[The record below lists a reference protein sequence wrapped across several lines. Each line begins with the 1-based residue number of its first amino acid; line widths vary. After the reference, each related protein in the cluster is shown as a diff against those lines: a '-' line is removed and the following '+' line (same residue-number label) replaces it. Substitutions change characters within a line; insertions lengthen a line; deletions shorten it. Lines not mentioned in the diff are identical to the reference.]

1 MKQPLGLFRT
11 LLLLSLVD
19 ISLRLFGYARVM
31 RAARRF
37 FPKREARA
45 AEHTIAATMRTLI
58 TATALYPGRSQC
70 LEQSVTAF
78 MLLRR
83 QGFDVSVRLGVQ
95 PYPFSAHAWLE
106 LNGAPLT
113 ETPEAIS
120 NFALLPEIAS

>member
-1 MKQPLGLFRT
+1 MKQPMGLFRT

-19 ISLRLFGYARVM
+19 ISLRLFVYARVM
-31 RAARRF
+31 RAARRY
-37 FPKREARA
+37 FPKREVC
-45 AEHTIAATMRTLI
+45 AEEQAIAVTMRTLI
-58 TATALYPGRSQC
+58 TATAIYPGRSQC

-120 NFALLPEIAS
+120 KFALMPEIAS